1 VVAVKFKPV
10 ARHESAAER
19 RRRLRR
25 LAIDVLA
32 VLVLI
37 ICIALGL
44 KLRPHA
50 PPAAA
55 AKPATAAELA
65 DQQIALPVLLEDS
78 TRYWKTVLTGFDA
91 RYEVP
96 QLRIFG
102 QTLSGICG
110 ASGAVAG
117 PFYCP
122 TDERIYIEQAFVD
135 ELDARAG
142 EARELAR
149 RYVIGHEVGHHL
161 QNLLGTTAVVEQ
173 ARATST
179 PEVANRTLA
188 VLELQADCYAGLWL
202 QRTVQDS
209 GPGAA
214 VRMAA
219 ALDAASATGTAR
231 VRELAGR
238 AVLPDPFSHG
248 TAEQRHRWFG
258 RGANGGTMNSC
269 DTFSAAAAG
278 QL

>member
-1 VVAVKFKPV
+1 MKFKGP

-19 RRRLRR
+19 RLRQRR

-32 VLVLI
+32 VIVLI
-37 ICIALGL
+37 VCIALGL
-44 KLRPHA
+44 KLRPHR
-50 PPAAA
+50 PPSSA
-55 AKPATAAELA
+55 AKPATLSELTDAQFAA
-65 DQQIALPVLLEDS
+65 PVLLDES
-78 TRYWKTVLTGFDA
+78 TRYWKTVLAGFDA

-96 QLRIFG
+96 QLRVYG
-102 QTLSGICG
+102 QTLSALCG
-110 ASGAVAG
+110 ASSPVAG

-122 TDERIYIEQAFVD
+122 TEERIYLEQAFMD
-135 ELDARAG
+135 EMDTRAG

-179 PEVANRTLA
+179 PEVANRTLV

-202 QRTVQDS
+202 QRTVQGG
-209 GPGAA
+209 GPIAA
-214 VRMAA
+214 ARMSA
-219 ALDAASATGTAR
+219 ALDAASAAGAAR
-231 VRELAGR
+231 VRKLAGS

-258 RGANGGTMNSC
+258 RGLNGGTMNSC
-269 DTFSAAAAG
+269 DTFSAQAAG

>member
-1 VVAVKFKPV
+1 MKFKPV

-19 RRRLRR
+19 RHRLRR

-44 KLRPHA
+44 KLRPHP
-50 PPAAA
+50 PPAPV
-55 AKPATAAELA
+55 AKPATQAELA
-65 DQQIALPVLLEDS
+65 DQQIALPVLLDDS
-78 TRYWKTVLTGFDA
+78 TRYWKTVLAGFDA

-96 QLRIFG
+96 QLRVFG
-102 QTLSGICG
+102 QTLSALCG
-110 ASGAVAG
+110 ARGAVAG

-122 TDERIYIEQAFVD
+122 TDERIYLEQSFVD

-202 QRTVQDS
+202 QHTVQGG
-209 GPGAA
+209 GPSAA
-214 VRMAA
+214 ARMSA
-219 ALDAASATGTAR
+219 ALDAASAAGAAR

-238 AVLPDPFSHG
+238 AVLPDAFAHG

-258 RGANGGTMNSC
+258 RGLNGGTMSSC

>member
-1 VVAVKFKPV
+1 VKFKPA

-25 LAIDVLA
+25 LSIDVLA

-37 ICIALGL
+37 ACIALGL
-44 KLRPHA
+44 KLRPHQ
-50 PPAAA
+50 PPAAV
-55 AKPATAAELA
+55 AKPATQAELA
-65 DQQIALPVLLEDS
+65 DEQIAPPALLDDS
-78 TRYWKTVLTGFDA
+78 TRYWKAVLAGFDA

-96 QLRIFG
+96 QLRVFG
-102 QTLSGICG
+102 QTLSALCG
-110 ASGAVAG
+110 ASGKVAG
-117 PFYCP
+117 AFYCP
-122 TDERIYIEQAFVD
+122 TDERIYLEQAFMD

-161 QNLLGTTAVVEQ
+161 QNLLGTTAAVEQ

-179 PEVANRTLA
+179 AEVANRTLA

-202 QRTVQDS
+202 QRAVQAG
-209 GPGAA
+209 GPSAA
-214 VRMAA
+214 AWMLG
-219 ALDAASATGTAR
+219 ALDAASAAGAAR
-231 VRELAGR
+231 VRELAGS
-238 AVLPDPFSHG
+238 AVLPDAFSHG

-258 RGANGGTMNSC
+258 RGLNGGTMSSC

>member
-1 VVAVKFKPV
+1 VKFKPA

-19 RRRLRR
+19 RRLRR
-25 LAIDVLA
+25 LTLDVLA

-37 ICIALGL
+37 ICIVLGV
-44 KLRPHA
+44 KLRPHGPSA
-50 PPAAA
+50 PA
-55 AKPATAAELA
+55 AKPATQAELA
-65 DQQIALPVLLEDS
+65 DAQIAAPALLDES
-78 TRYWKTVLTGFDA
+78 TGYWKTVLAGFDA

-96 QLRIFG
+96 QLRVFG
-102 QTLSGICG
+102 QTLSALCG
-110 ASGAVAG
+110 ASGPVAG

-122 TDERIYIEQAFVD
+122 TEERIYLEQAFVD

-188 VLELQADCYAGLWL
+188 VLELQADCYAGLWM
-202 QRTVQDS
+202 QRSVQNG
-209 GPGAA
+209 GPSTAA
-214 VRMAA
+214 RMSA
-219 ALDAASATGTAR
+219 ALDAASAAGAAR
-231 VRELAGR
+231 TRKLAGS

-258 RGANGGTMNSC
+258 RGLNGGTMSSC